1 MRLFS
6 RPDHTG
12 VLPHCT
18 WVGYRSM
25 TLTATACTQS
35 LESTRKLPVLSCAR
49 YWPKRL
55 LVAQAKLVVG
65 AQAVTG
71 CQSTKH
77 VMQAYRKLAK
87 SRHPDRGGSAAEFSK
102 LQQAFEVLADPKQRE
117 VYDAWARQTQFRY
130 VPGVDAQVSTWPST
144 CYHMH
149 SATAGSIPCKSVPK
163 LAIYM
168 YSHRAEKTFSWTS
181 MRGLGFTATHKHSLL

>member
-1 MRLFS
+1 MGRIQVNDLDGDGLYS
-6 RPDHTG
+6 ILG
-12 VLPHCT
+12 VHQK
-18 WVGYRSM
+18 
-25 TLTATACTQS
+25 ATS
-35 LESTRKLPVLSCAR
+35 LELRKVL
-49 YWPKRL
+49 
-55 LVAQAKLVVG
+55 AKTPFGSSSKACVG